1 MHFPFRNKLKKPVHH
16 SLFNTTNKPGNKR
29 FIGLIAIVLLG
40 ITTANSIEIPS
51 STAAQHTATA
61 LKPGG
66 GGASQDH
73 FSYSRDSH
81 KVSDYADASAFLNRA
96 TFGPSRES
104 INELFRKGSYESWLQ
119 EQFSLPPSLHMQW
132 AEDNIRG
139 INGTGDI
146 VDHPEDWKRY
156 SDTLSYAQR
165 DIWWHLATQ
174 AKDQLRQRV
183 ALAWSEIL
191 VTSVNNGVLLT
202 QPDARIS
209 YYDLLVRDAFGNFE
223 QLLHDVTYHPTMGK
237 YLSYLGNAKAGTT
250 PGSHPDE
257 NYAREVM
264 QLFTI
269 GLYELNPDGSLAL
282 DAQGNPVATY
292 SQEDVREMARVFTG
306 LTDQNGFFFPGDGD
320 TTHFARTQPMIA
332 MEEYHDRGPKH
343 ILGQDIPGGD
353 TGTDITAAL
362 HILFEHPNTGPFICK
377 QLIQRLVTS
386 NPSPGYVARVSQVF
400 NNNGKGVRGDMQA
413 VISAILLDEE
423 ALHGAELYPRR
434 FGKFREPLLFITHL
448 FRAFH
453 AQDAVT
459 VLNIYE
465 DGPAYTYASYNFHG
479 TGFTRQ
485 EAPLEALTVF
495 NYFTPFDA
503 PYSLKQQGL
512 VAPELE
518 VYGKQGIDDLLMGII
533 TKNSFVYQTYELAA
547 ELQLQR
553 ETAWIARREYDR
565 LLDELDLLLTAGQL
579 SARSRQAIKA
589 YLVQQES
596 KTDKGIS
603 NEQLARYVIGLIMT
617 SPDYALQR

>member
-1 MHFPFRNKLKKPVHH
+1 MYFPFRKKSHKAVHH
-16 SLFNTTNKPGNKR
+16 SPTNRARKNRRLMGLMALVLLSVPIARAGEIALGAEPGAGTATVLKPGN
-29 FIGLIAIVLLG
+29 GD
-40 ITTANSIEIPS
+40 TP
-51 STAAQHTATA
+51 
-61 LKPGG
+61 
-66 GGASQDH
+66 QDH
-73 FSYSRDSH
+73 FRYARDGH
-81 KVSDYADASAFLNRA
+81 KVASTADASAFLSRA

-104 INELFRKGSYESWLQ
+104 INELLAMGSYESWLQ
-119 EQFSLPPSLHMQW
+119 EQFTLPPSLHLEW
-132 AEDNIRG
+132 AENNIHG

-146 VDHPEDWKRY
+146 KDHPEDWKRY

-191 VTSVNNGVLLT
+191 VTSVNNGVLAT

-209 YYDLLVRDAFGNFE
+209 YYDLLVRDAFVNFE

-269 GLYELNPDGSLAL
+269 GLYELNPDGTQVL
-282 DAQGNPVATY
+282 DNQGNPVPTY

-332 MEEYHDRGPKH
+332 VEEYHDAGPKH

-353 TGTDITAAL
+353 TATDITAAL

-386 NPSPGYVARVSQVF
+386 NPSPEYVARVSKVF
-400 NNNGKGVRGDMQA
+400 NDNGKGVRGDMQA

-423 ALHGAELYPRR
+423 ALRGAELFPRR
-434 FGKFREPLLFITHL
+434 FGKFREPLLFVTHL

-453 AQDAVT
+453 ARDET
-459 VLNIYE
+459 KILRLYD
-465 DGPAYTYASYNFHG
+465 DGPAYAYPSYHFHG
-479 TGFTRQ
+479 TGLTRQ

-533 TKNSFVYQTYELAA
+533 TKNSFVYQTYDLAA

-553 ETAWIARREYDR
+553 ETAWIARREHDR
-565 LLDELDLLLTAGQL
+565 LLDELDLLLTAGRL
-579 SARSRQAIKA
+579 SESSRSAIRA
-589 YLVQQES
+589 YLAQQES
-596 KTDKGIS
+596 KTDRRIS
-603 NEQLARYVIGLIMT
+603 NEQLARYVIGLMMT

>member
-1 MHFPFRNKLKKPVHH
+1 MYVPFKKLLTSLVLFPLLGSPAAGAVETGI
-16 SLFNTTNKPGNKR
+16 NTTASSSGPG
-29 FIGLIAIVLLG
+29 
-40 ITTANSIEIPS
+40 
-51 STAAQHTATA
+51 AQPNA

-66 GGASQDH
+66 NDNASA
-73 FSYSRDSH
+73 RDSFRFLIDGH
-81 KVSDYADASAFLNRA
+81 RVTTTRDASAFLGRA

-104 INELFRKGSYESWLQ
+104 INSLFKLGTYEAWLQ
-119 EQFSLPPSLHMQW
+119 EQFTLPPSLHMQW

-146 VDHPEDWKRY
+146 RDNPEDWKRH

-174 AKDQLRQRV
+174 GQDQLRQRV

-191 VTSVNNGVLLT
+191 VTSVNNGVLIT

-209 YYDLLVRDAFGNFE
+209 YYDLLVRDAFSNFE

-237 YLSYLGNAKAGTT
+237 YLSYLGNAKAGTS

-269 GLYELNPDGSLAL
+269 GLYELNPDGSRKL
-282 DAQGNPVATY
+282 DAHGKPIATY
-292 SQEDVREMARVFTG
+292 SQDDVREMARVFTG
-306 LTDQNGFFFPGDGD
+306 LTDQNGFFFPADGD

-332 MEEYHDRGPKH
+332 MEEYHDHGAKQ
-343 ILGQDIPGGD
+343 ILGHSLPGGD
-353 TGTDITAAL
+353 TRTDIDAAL
-362 HILFEHPNTGPFICK
+362 HILFQHPNTGPFICR

-386 NPSPGYVARVSQVF
+386 NPSPEYVARVSQVF
-400 NNNGKGVRGDMQA
+400 NDNGAGVRGDMRA
-413 VISAILLDEE
+413 VISAILVDAE
-423 ALHGAELYPRR
+423 AFHGAELYPQH

-453 AQDAVT
+453 ARDT
-459 VLNIYE
+459 TRILNIYE
-465 DGPAYTYASYNFHG
+465 DGPAYSYPSYHFHG

-503 PYSLKQQGL
+503 PYSLRQQGL

-533 TKNSFVYQTYELAA
+533 TRNSFVYGTYNLSA

-553 ETAWIARREYDR
+553 ETAWIKRLEYDR
-565 LLDELDLLLTAGQL
+565 LLDELDITLTAGQL
-579 SARSRQAIKA
+579 SASTRNAIRS
-589 YLVQQES
+589 YLVKRKES
-596 KTDKGIS
+596 LTDNS
-603 NEQLARYVIGLIMT
+603 TTDEQLARYVIGLIMT